1 MPRCFPRPFD
11 HERLMPGLEVEPFAK
26 VPRCVTCIFDEPYF
40 FVVVDLSMFVYIYI
54 YIFFSSLVQNL
65 EFLIIGRF
73 SKHTEAEETGRCFV
87 DAEIHGMVSYC
98 RFILL
103 G

>member
-40 FVVVDLSMFVYIYI
+40 FVVVDLSMFVYIYT
-54 YIFFSSLVQNL
+54 SS
-65 EFLIIGRF
+65 FL
-73 SKHTEAEETGRCFV
+73 
-87 DAEIHGMVSYC
+87 
-98 RFILL
+98 LL
-103 G
+103 FRI